1 MRNHY
6 FIQPYH
12 VGSKNSKSLAIVIPL
27 EVRKKMQIDTS
38 TVFILK
44 NSNNKCIS
52 LSIADIEDN
61 ENNIIPVDHNSF
73 EGYKSTGIHY

>member
-1 MRNHY
+1 MRNNY
-6 FIQPYH
+6 IIQPYK

-27 EVRKKMQIDTS
+27 DIRKKLQIDTS

-44 NSNNKCIS
+44 SSNNKCIS
-52 LSIADIEDN
+52 LSIADIENNKN
-61 ENNIIPVDHNSF
+61 EWIPVDKNSF